1 MRCKLILSVAAAV
14 VTGCAGSPWSPWWA
28 SKPPPKPPAAAAGT
42 APAAPAT
49 AAAKADPQ
57 ALQQVMADL
66 EQAGTID
73 PAARDRLLADLRQT
87 DPSLWPLMLQQFRA
101 AAAYRRQ
108 LEEREKPSGLPA
120 SGVTVLGP
128 PGSASE
134 RPVRLPEIGPGTS
147 GPSPAAAA
155 GGRYSGPLPAGGQVA
170 VAAGAAP
177 GLCQVDTCQPLPR
190 VAGAAAGSAAAAGS
204 PAGAAAGIGSKPAG
218 PPGGVVQAGYQ
229 SPISSGRAG
238 LTASGQWQACLAGA
252 IQAIEAESKA
262 KPKGQSDPTL
272 EARLRM
278 LYLLAG
284 RRDDAMLPIPAAS
297 SSDQDYWS
305 KQIFGLY
312 TWLDAE
318 RTPDAA
324 RRAGETK
331 RILSEALARLGESAP
346 LVVRNLAFC
355 TAVLG
360 YGSIQPFKKSEF
372 APDQEVLLYAE
383 VENFRSESTAKG
395 FHTSLRSSY
404 QIFDSRGQR
413 VADHEF
419 PVVEEFCQN
428 PRRDYFI
435 GYHLR
440 LPKRIYPGKHKLQL
454 TVEDSQSHKVGQ
466 STIGFTVKGEEE
478 GPAPRE

>member
-1 MRCKLILSVAAAV
+1 MPLSA
-14 VTGCAGSPWSPWWA
+14 
-28 SKPPPKPPAAAAGT
+28 
-42 APAAPAT
+42 
-49 AAAKADPQ
+49 
-57 ALQQVMADL
+57 
-66 EQAGTID
+66 
-73 PAARDRLLADLRQT
+73 
-87 DPSLWPLMLQQFRA
+87 
-101 AAAYRRQ
+101 
-108 LEEREKPSGLPA
+108 
-120 SGVTVLGP
+120 
-128 PGSASE
+128 
-134 RPVRLPEIGPGTS
+134 
-147 GPSPAAAA
+147 
-155 GGRYSGPLPAGGQVA
+155 
-170 VAAGAAP
+170 
-177 GLCQVDTCQPLPR
+177 
-190 VAGAAAGSAAAAGS
+190 
-204 PAGAAAGIGSKPAG
+204 SKPAG
-218 PPGGVVQAGYQ
+218 PPGEVIQTGYQ
-229 SPISSGRAG
+229 SAIPNGQAG
-238 LTASGQWQACLAGA
+238 LAASGPWQAHLAAA
-252 IQAIEAESKA
+252 IQSVEAENKA
-262 KPKGQSDPTL
+262 KPKGQSYPAL

-278 LYLLAG
+278 LYLLAA

-305 KQIFGLY
+305 KQIFGLC

-383 VENFRSESTAKG
+383 VENFLSEATAKG

-404 QIFDSRGQR
+404 QVFDSRGQR

-440 LPKRIYPGKHKLQL
+440 LPKRIYPGKHTLQL

-466 STIGFTVKGEEE
+466 STIAFTVKGEEE